1 MILTVRRKWPL
12 IQRDGRTFL
21 HYGLPEIFVKLGFG
35 TMLNTTI
42 ASLVFVL
49 FCSIFSLSSCRLSLV
64 LSFVVCLLVV
74 ARFYPF
80 LFTFGAGAPQSRLAP
95 AMARLL

>member
-1 MILTVRRKWPL
+1 MRPSKKWGDMMNNRSIL
-12 IQRDGRTFL
+12 
-21 HYGLPEIFVKLGFG
+21 
-35 TMLNTTI
+35 LNTTI